1 MGCVNNSNGINGNNV
16 EIPLDMSVTAAAVAA
31 TKPPPPPYREPL
43 PGSQFSAIAARP
55 SVITQAPKREII
67 SNQENNKDSLKKING
82 DLESTQNISAAGMW
96 LLVHQNIFFSVETN
110 RMLLPFTNSTAPESI
125 SMIDPVI
132 DEHFRRSLGADYMNL
147 FGKKREAAAKHLS
160 PAASSSPEQQ
170 RSPLPNQTK
179 SNEASQ
185 PSTPSSCNSKNKTS
199 PTPKASPSQNASPT
213 SVDVVD
219 GPGKSNTTIAMSV
232 DDHFAKALGDT
243 WKQLQQAEKQIA
255 ASGSGQSDDEDE
267 YFDDDMAADDDD
279 NSTSS
284 STSAPIQRKK
294 DRSRK

>member
-1 MGCVNNSNGINGNNV
+1 
-16 EIPLDMSVTAAAVAA
+16 
-31 TKPPPPPYREPL
+31 
-43 PGSQFSAIAARP
+43 
-55 SVITQAPKREII
+55 
-67 SNQENNKDSLKKING
+67 
-82 DLESTQNISAAGMW
+82 
-96 LLVHQNIFFSVETN
+96 
-110 RMLLPFTNSTAPESI
+110 
-125 SMIDPVI
+125 MIDPVI

-160 PAASSSPEQQ
+160 PVASSSPEQQQQQQ

-179 SNEASQ
+179 ANGPSSQ
-185 PSTPSSCNSKNKTS
+185 SSTPSSCNSKKPTS

-219 GPGKSNTTIAMSV
+219 GAGKSNTTIAMSV

-255 ASGSGQSDDEDE
+255 ANGSGQSDDEDE
-267 YFDDDMAADDDD
+267 YFDDDMAADDDDD

>member
-1 MGCVNNSNGINGNNV
+1 
-16 EIPLDMSVTAAAVAA
+16 
-31 TKPPPPPYREPL
+31 
-43 PGSQFSAIAARP
+43 
-55 SVITQAPKREII
+55 
-67 SNQENNKDSLKKING
+67 
-82 DLESTQNISAAGMW
+82 
-96 LLVHQNIFFSVETN
+96 
-110 RMLLPFTNSTAPESI
+110 
-125 SMIDPVI
+125 MIDPVI

-147 FGKKREAAAKHLS
+147 FGKKREAAAKHMS
-160 PAASSSPEQQ
+160 PASSFSPEQQ

-179 SNEASQ
+179 SATEPSQ
-185 PSTPSSCNSKNKTS
+185 PSTPSSCSSKNKTS
-199 PTPKASPSQNASPT
+199 PTPKMSPSQNALSA

-255 ASGSGQSDDEDE
+255 ASGQSSGQSDDDDE

-279 NSTSS
+279 NSSSS
-284 STSAPIQRKK
+284 STSTPIQRKK